1 MTLSLGHVFG
11 LEGKV
16 ALVTGG
22 GRGLGRTIAEGFLA
36 AGAAKVYIASRDMA
50 ALEETAKKLSPE
62 GKCVPIQVNLSSV
75 EGCKALA
82 AEIASREEKL
92 HILVN
97 NSGTAWGAPM
107 KDFPE
112 SGWDKT
118 FTLNLKSPFYLTGE
132 LREQLSKGGSHE
144 DPARV
149 INIGSVAGEVATSLG
164 AYPYGLS
171 KGAIH
176 QLTQMQ
182 ALEFA
187 DDHITSNAIAPGRF
201 PSKMTEYVMEDKE
214 AYAKEVEGIPLKRW
228 GRDED
233 IAGTALFLAG
243 ASGSFI
249 TGAIIP
255 VDGGSRLKR
264 G

>member
-1 MTLSLGHVFG
+1 MTLSLNSVFG

-22 GRGLGRTIAEGFLA
+22 GRGLGRSIAEGFLA
-36 AGAAKVYIASRDMA
+36 AGAAKVYIASRDLD
-50 ALEETAKKLSPE
+50 ALEETAKELSPDGNCVAIQANLAHLE
-62 GKCVPIQVNLSSV
+62 GVR
-75 EGCKALA
+75 ALA
-82 AEIASREEKL
+82 AEIASCEDKL

-112 SGWDKT
+112 KGWDKT
-118 FTLNLKSPFYLTGE
+118 FDLNLKSPFYLTGE
-132 LREQLSKGGSHE
+132 LRELLSKGGTHE

-149 INIGSVAGEVATSLG
+149 INIGSIAGEVATSLG

-187 DDHITSNAIAPGRF
+187 GEHITSNAIAPGRF

-214 AYAKEVEGIPLKRW
+214 RYEKEVEGIPLKRW

-243 ASGSFI
+243 SSGAYV

-255 VDGGSRLKR
+255 VDGGSRLSR

>member
-1 MTLSLGHVFG
+1 MSLSLNTVFG
-11 LEGKV
+11 LDGKI

-22 GRGLGRTIAEGFLA
+22 GRGLGKSMAEGFLA
-36 AGAAKVYIASRDMA
+36 AGAAKVYIASRDME
-50 ALEETAKKLSPE
+50 ALEATAKELSPD
-62 GKCVPIQVNLSSV
+62 GKCIPIRANLATV

-82 AEIASREEKL
+82 ADFAKLEDKL

-112 SGWDKT
+112 AGWDKT
-118 FTLNLKSPFYLTGE
+118 FQLNLKSPFYLTGE
-132 LREQLSKGGSHE
+132 LRELLKAAGTHE

-149 INIGSVAGEVATSLG
+149 INTGSIAGEVATSLG

-187 DDHITSNAIAPGRF
+187 DDHITANAIAPGRF
-201 PSKMTEYVMEDKE
+201 PSKMTEYVMNDEE
-214 AYAKEVEGIPLKRW
+214 AYAKEVQGIPLKRW

-243 ASGSFI
+243 ASGAFI